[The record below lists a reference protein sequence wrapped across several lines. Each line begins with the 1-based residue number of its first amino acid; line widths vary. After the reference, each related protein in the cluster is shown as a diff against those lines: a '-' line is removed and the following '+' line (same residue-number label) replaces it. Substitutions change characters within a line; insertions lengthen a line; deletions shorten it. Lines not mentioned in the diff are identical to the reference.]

1 MGDPERSRPDGAGFL
16 GETDVKILKVD
27 LEEYIELLRAAFD
40 ERIAEEA
47 AS

>member
-1 MGDPERSRPDGAGFL
+1 MEQAFWEKRN
-16 GETDVKILKVD
+16 VKILKVD
-27 LEEYIELLRAAFD
+27 LEEYIELLSAALD